1 MQKPFVNTLLCALDR
16 IIDEAAIQTA
26 GRELPQ
32 EKAGYS
38 FYTTGKVKAVELL
51 ADRQNNNTYLLFWV
65 VGTMK
70 FYRLASG
77 FATKSGSLLPT
88 KTGARIPDTNSFP
101 DER

>member
-1 MQKPFVNTLLCALDR
+1 MASASSGSDNFYGQPGMSNWEQKIVEFRLYRDSTISNIFRFFQRVQKPFVNTLLCALDR

-51 ADRQNNNTYLLFWV
+51 ADRQ
-65 VGTMK
+65 K
-70 FYRLASG
+70 
-77 FATKSGSLLPT
+77 
-88 KTGARIPDTNSFP
+88 
-101 DER
+101 

>member
-1 MQKPFVNTLLCALDR
+1 MCTFFGIVLRLQWFNLFTSNKNPALWREDFDEDSTLLCALDR

-51 ADRQNNNTYLLFWV
+51 ADRQ
-65 VGTMK
+65 K
-70 FYRLASG
+70 
-77 FATKSGSLLPT
+77 
-88 KTGARIPDTNSFP
+88 
-101 DER
+101 